1 MVCKKSFCAH
11 IGKSESDGQNNA
23 SVAAQANDWPGT
35 MFGES
40 EKVFQRVQ
48 PDIEL
53 ILGWPRLT

>member
-23 SVAAQANDWPGT
+23 SVAAQANYWPGT
-35 MFGES
+35 MFGVSGE
-40 EKVFQRVQ
+40 VCQRVWS
-48 PDIEL
+48 DIEL